1 MSRPAGLTLYTIFHI
16 LIISEEM
23 LYLSYILRTDIL
35 IEKQNVSQ
43 VLGLPHSNAAI
54 CWLKTQHDQ
63 RSLTETSTEWQHFDT
78 AGIERERKKIF
89 SVIFSES
96 QL

>member
-1 MSRPAGLTLYTIFHI
+1 MSRPAGLTLFTIFHI

-35 IEKQNVSQ
+35 IEKRNVSQ
-43 VLGLPHSNAAI
+43 VMGLPHSNAAI
-54 CWLKTQHDQ
+54 CWLKTQHNQ

-78 AGIERERKKIF
+78 AGIEREKKKIF
-89 SVIFSES
+89 SVIFRES